1 MNRDRL
7 KKAYQKKDKEREEL
21 RKKVLQ
27 DVFKVLEDL
36 SKDTAF
42 DEAYIFGSVAE
53 ETKFSKHSDVDIAFS
68 GLDRDKL
75 FQVVGL
81 ISNQLERSVN
91 IVHLED
97 IHFREKI
104 IRKGILWKRD

>member
-1 MNRDRL
+1 VDIERL
-7 KKAYQKKDKEREEL
+7 KKAYQKKDEEREEL

-27 DVFKVLEDL
+27 DVFRVLKDL
-36 SKDTAF
+36 SKDTSF

-53 ETKFSKHSDVDIAFS
+53 ETKFSEHSDVDIAFQ

-75 FQVVGL
+75 FQVVGF
-81 ISNQLERSVN
+81 ISNGLGRDVN

-97 IHFREKI
+97 THFRGKI
-104 IRKGILWKRD
+104 MRKGIRWKRD

>member
-1 MNRDRL
+1 LNRDRL
-7 KKAYQKKDKEREEL
+7 KKAYQKKDLEREEL
-21 RKKVLQ
+21 RKKVLH

-53 ETKFSKHSDVDIAFS
+53 ETKFSEHSDVDIAFK

-81 ISNQLERSVN
+81 ISNQLGRDVN

-97 IHFREKI
+97 IHFRENI
-104 IRKGILWKRD
+104 MRKGLRWKKD